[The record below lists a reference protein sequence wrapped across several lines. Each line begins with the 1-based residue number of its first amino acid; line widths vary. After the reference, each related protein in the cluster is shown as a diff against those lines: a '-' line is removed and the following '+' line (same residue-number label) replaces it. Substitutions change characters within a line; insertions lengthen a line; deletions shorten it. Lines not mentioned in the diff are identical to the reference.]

1 MAYPFQLK
9 RFLSHQPLTVAE
21 MHFMPLKVY
30 NETDNKI
37 RIDILKAYDTPQ
49 GNGDMLVIIPFF
61 NPCNSVRMTQNALLV
76 KSKLEQA
83 CIPFV
88 IVHCLFPQS
97 TPIATTS
104 ENYMIVQ
111 STSYAFVKENL
122 ANIAFD
128 RYNSKY
134 AKYLVI
140 DSDIV
145 FKESDWYTNISQ
157 LLDKYDV
164 VQPYSTYSNLGE
176 DFKTEN
182 KTGFSFLKMEETP
195 VVASA
200 VNGELVKGHTGFGM
214 AFTREFLL
222 SHPYPDIN
230 LLGGG
235 DTMICSLIVK
245 RELGQHSG
253 SRQYTYIYN
262 KYLQKDLR
270 ISYKAARGHVY
281 HLYHNHENNRQYN
294 TRYAILNRYLKETE
308 TIDDIII
315 KNEDGVY
322 EWNEEI
328 RERINADVLNYFA
341 SRQDDDI
348 YKG

>member
-1 MAYPFQLK
+1 MAYPFQLR
-9 RFLSHQPLTVAE
+9 RFLSHQPLTVSE
-21 MHFMPLKVY
+21 MQFVPSKIY
-30 NETDNKI
+30 NEADNKI
-37 RIDILKAYDTPQ
+37 RMDILKAYDRPQ
-49 GNGDMLVIIPFF
+49 KSCDMLVVIPFF
-61 NPCNSVRMTQNALLV
+61 NPCNSVRMTQNILLV

-97 TPIATTS
+97 TPIAAVS
-104 ENYMIVQ
+104 ENYFTVH

-122 ANIAFD
+122 ANIAFK
-128 RYNSKY
+128 RYDNY

-145 FKESDWYTNISQ
+145 FKESDWYDNISQ
-157 LLDKYDV
+157 LLDRYDV
-164 VQPYSTYSNLGE
+164 VQPYSTYSNVGE
-176 DFKTEN
+176 DFKTVN
-182 KTGFSFLKMEETP
+182 KTGFSFLKTEETP
-195 VVASA
+195 IAESA
-200 VNGELVKGHTGFGM
+200 VSGELVKGHTGYGM
-214 AFTREFLL
+214 AFTRAFLMI
-222 SHPYPDIN
+222 HPYPDIN

-262 KYLQKDLR
+262 KHLQKDLR
-270 ISYKAARGHVY
+270 ISYKAAPGHIY
-281 HLYHNHENNRQYN
+281 HLYHNHEYNRQYN
-294 TRYAILNRYLKETE
+294 TRYAILNKYLKETE
-308 TIDDIII
+308 SIDDIIE
-315 KNEDGVY
+315 KNEEGVY
-322 EWNEEI
+322 EWKEDIRNE
-328 RERINADVLNYFA
+328 INIDVLNYFA

>member
-1 MAYPFQLK
+1 M
-9 RFLSHQPLTVAE
+9 RFVPTKIYKE
-21 MHFMPLKVY
+21 D
-30 NETDNKI
+30 DNKI
-37 RIDILKAYDTPQ
+37 RIDILKAYQRPQ
-49 GNGDMLVIIPFF
+49 GNGDMFVVIPFF
-61 NPCNSVRMTQNALLV
+61 NPCNSVRMTQNILLV

-83 CIPFV
+83 RIPFV

-97 TPIATTS
+97 TPITVVS
-104 ENYMIVQ
+104 NNYMTVQ

-122 ANIAFD
+122 ANIAFKK
-128 RYNSKY
+128 YENY

-145 FKESDWYTNISQ
+145 FKESNWYEHISE

-164 VQPYSTYSNLGE
+164 VQPYSTYSNVCE
-176 DFKTEN
+176 DFKTVN
-182 KTGFSFLKMEETP
+182 KTGFSFLKIEETP
-195 VVASA
+195 MAKL
-200 VNGELVKGHTGFGM
+200 NIKGHTGYGI
-214 AFTREFLL
+214 AFTRQFLTL
-222 SHPYPDIN
+222 HSYPDIN

-253 SRQYTYIYN
+253 SRQYSYIYN

-281 HLYHNHENNRQYN
+281 HLYHNHEHNRQYN
-294 TRYAILNRYLKETE
+294 IRYTILNKYLRDTE
-308 TIDDIII
+308 TIDDIIE

-322 EWNEEI
+322 EWKQDIRTEI
-328 RERINADVLNYFA
+328 NVDVLNYFA

-348 YKG
+348 YKV